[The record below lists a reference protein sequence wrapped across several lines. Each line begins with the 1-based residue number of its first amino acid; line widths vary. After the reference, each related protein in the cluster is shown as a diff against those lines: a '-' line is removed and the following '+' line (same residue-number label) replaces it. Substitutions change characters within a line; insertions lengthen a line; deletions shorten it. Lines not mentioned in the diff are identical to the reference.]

1 MPISALI
8 PINYF
13 IHISYFGLNRM
24 LVYSD
29 IDKVSLL
36 PSNSYIYE
44 TTVAFIT
51 LKPKYRASLMEEK
64 VQKIIT
70 KYTQRLRILPIGV
83 YETGFRLANCYASPY
98 NDRQC

>member
-13 IHISYFGLNRM
+13 IHISYFGLNRA

-44 TTVAFIT
+44 TTVSFIT

-83 YETGFRLANCYASPY
+83 YETGFRLANCYASLY
-98 NDRQC
+98 L